1 MKSEKLIRLEESLM
15 KIAPDKKF
23 ALAFSG
29 GVDSSILLCAAKRMD
44 MDVFAVTFDTKL
56 TEGSTTVLKAQTFA
70 ESLSVPFES
79 LCVDTLSI
87 PEIRSNDKERCY
99 FCKKEMFSRLK
110 KLAQIRGYG
119 VICDGTNAD
128 DLLEYRP
135 GLRAKE
141 ECGVFSPVAESGLT
155 KKDIREI
162 GNELSLEIA
171 KAPSSPCL
179 LTRFPYGTYVTEEML
194 YSVELGEALLKQRG
208 YEDTRLRLHGDIARI
223 ELPKGADAGTVPV
236 DELQKILDAIGVK
249 YITLDLLG
257 LRSGSMDI

>member
-44 MDVFAVTFDTKL
+44 MDVFAVIFDTKL

-79 LCVDTLSI
+79 LRVDTLSI

-171 KAPSSPCL
+171 KDPSSPCL

-223 ELPKGADAGTVPV
+223 ELPKGADAGAVPV